1 MKEREHAGSEADANA
16 EPWLKDG
23 GDNDGVAT
31 SPATPTAAAVR
42 EHRRR
47 LLKYAIIFTFLLVGA
62 ALVALMLWPTTHDG
76 SMQASLH
83 KRPPHIVFILADDLG
98 WADVSYNGNPQIR
111 TPNID
116 ALAWN
121 GVRLTR
127 LYHQHL
133 CTPSRAAIM
142 TGLYPIHTGMQHF
155 VIKMSEPRGLPLN
168 LKLLPEWLND
178 LGYTSYMLGKWHL
191 GYHKSAYTP
200 TNRGFLSHVG
210 SWGGAC
216 DYTTHQ
222 RAAIGSNDY
231 GLDFRRNLTLAPE
244 DSGRYYTELV
254 TEEAISLI
262 KNHPVDKPMFLYV
275 AHLAPHYGTVRTPVE
290 APAAYLEGYDF
301 ITQMNRTIYAGM
313 VAALDTSVGR
323 IFDAL
328 HEREMLND
336 TLLSF
341 SSDNGAAS
349 TFWGTGASSSYPLR
363 GEKSTLWEGGVR
375 VPGFL
380 WTTRPL
386 WRGPGSEYDR
396 LFHATDWL
404 PTLYEMAG
412 GDVSNLAG
420 IDGVSHMRSLRE
432 PFADKPRR
440 EILLNI
446 DPKEGNEAII
456 QDSYKLVH
464 GAFPDGTSQWLEIP
478 GKRLPAAEEAEL
490 ARQSCISCTTY
501 RLLDIRGMSPSCGE
515 AGSVYSTPV
524 KCGKR
529 NSSKAVCDSTLAP
542 CLYDINADPCEYND
556 IANENP
562 KIVRQMQ
569 TRISAYKKS
578 ALNPTN
584 LDQDAS
590 SFPHNHGGAWVSWK
604 DKVPI

>member
-1 MKEREHAGSEADANA
+1 MALTGSEEDAKA
-16 EPWLKDG
+16 EQWFLNRGG
-23 GDNDGVAT
+23 GDAGVGI
-31 SPATPTAAAVR
+31 SPVTPPAVAAQG
-42 EHRRR
+42 HRRR
-47 LLKYAIIFTFLLVGA
+47 PLHCVTVFTLLLVAA
-62 ALVALMLWPTTHDG
+62 ALVVLLLWLTTRDG
-76 SMQASLH
+76 RMQASSRT
-83 KRPPHIVFILADDLG
+83 RPPHIVFILADDLG
-98 WADVSYNGNPQIR
+98 WADLSYNGNPQIR

-127 LYHQHL
+127 LYHQPL
-133 CTPSRAAIM
+133 CTPSRTAIM
-142 TGLYPIHTGMQHF
+142 TGRYPIHTGMQHF

-191 GYHKSAYTP
+191 GFHKSAYTP
-200 TNRGFLSHVG
+200 TNRGFLSYVG
-210 SWGGAC
+210 SWGGSC
-216 DYTTHQ
+216 EYTTHQ
-222 RAAIGSNDY
+222 RAPIGSTDY

-262 KNHPVDKPMFLYV
+262 RNHPVDKPMFLYV
-275 AHLAPHYGTVRTPVE
+275 AHLAPHYGTVRVPIE
-290 APAAYLEGYDF
+290 APAEYLEGYDF
-301 ITQMNRTIYAGM
+301 VTEINRTIYAGM
-313 VAALDTSVGR
+313 VAALDMSVGK

-328 HEREMLND
+328 NEREMLND

-341 SSDNGAAS
+341 SSDNGAAA
-349 TFWGTGASSSYPLR
+349 TYWDVNAASPYPLR
-363 GEKSTLWEGGVR
+363 GEKATLWEGGVR

-380 WTTRPL
+380 WTARPL
-386 WRGPGSEYDR
+386 WRGPGSQYDH

-412 GDVSNLAG
+412 GDVSKLAG
-420 IDGVSHMRSLRE
+420 IDGVSHLRSLRD
-432 PFADKPRR
+432 PFADQPRH

-446 DPKEGNEAII
+446 DSKDGSEAII
-456 QDSYKLVH
+456 QDSYKLVF

-490 ARQSCISCTTY
+490 ARQSCITCTAY
-501 RLLDIRGMSPSCGE
+501 QVLAMHGRSPSCGE
-515 AGSVYSTPV
+515 AGSIYSTPV

-529 NSSKAVCDSTLAP
+529 NSSTAPCDSTLAP

-562 KIVRQMQ
+562 EIVRQLQ
-569 TRISAYKKS
+569 ARISAYKKG
-578 ALNPTN
+578 ALKPVN
-584 LDQDAS
+584 LDQDPSA
-590 SFPHNHGGAWVSWK
+590 FPHNHGGAWVSWK
-604 DKVPI
+604 DKLPT

>member
-47 LLKYAIIFTFLLVGA
+47 PLKYATIFTFLLVGA

-76 SMQASLH
+76 PIQASLH
-83 KRPPHIVFILADDLG
+83 KRQPHIVFILADDLG

-216 DYTTHQ
+216 EYTTHQ

-244 DSGRYYTELV
+244 DSGRYYTDLI

-262 KNHPVDKPMFLYV
+262 KNHPVDEPMFLYV
-275 AHLAPHYGTVRTPVE
+275 AHLAPHYGTVRMPVE
-290 APAAYLEGYDF
+290 APTAYLEGYDF
-301 ITQMNRTIYAGM
+301 ITQMNRTIYAGGN
-313 VAALDTSVGR
+313 V
-323 IFDAL
+323 
-328 HEREMLND
+328 
-336 TLLSF
+336 
-341 SSDNGAAS
+341 SS
-349 TFWGTGASSSYPLR
+349 
-363 GEKSTLWEGGVR
+363 
-375 VPGFL
+375 
-380 WTTRPL
+380 
-386 WRGPGSEYDR
+386 
-396 LFHATDWL
+396 
-404 PTLYEMAG
+404 
-412 GDVSNLAG
+412 LAG
-420 IDGVSHMRSLRE
+420 IDGISHLRSLLD
-432 PFADKPRR
+432 PFAETPRR
-440 EILLNI
+440 EILLNV

-456 QDSYKLVH
+456 QDSYKLVF

-478 GKRLPAAEEAEL
+478 GKRLPATKEAEL

-501 RLLDIRGMSPSCGE
+501 RLLAMRGTSPSCGE
-515 AGSVYSTPV
+515 GGSVYSTPV

-529 NSSKAVCDSTLAP
+529 NSSKALCDSTLAP

-562 KIVRQMQ
+562 EIVRQLR

-584 LDQDAS
+584 LDQDPS